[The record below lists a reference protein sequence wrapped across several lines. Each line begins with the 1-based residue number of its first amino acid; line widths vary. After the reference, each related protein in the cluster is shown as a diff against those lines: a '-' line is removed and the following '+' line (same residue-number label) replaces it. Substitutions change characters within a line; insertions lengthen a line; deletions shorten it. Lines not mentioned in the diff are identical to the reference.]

1 VRPTIALLL
10 LFTLVMV
17 TAGAPERVI
26 GGGGAE
32 IGLATCE
39 IPQAQGT
46 PIKGTA
52 GIVVVDGGNVDVTFF
67 TVVEDTRL
75 EFRALVLG
83 VEFFS
88 NMQIVCDLL
97 NFGTGA
103 DGTGPTLNDQVLDEL
118 GFAPGEKVIR
128 ITKRGILGFRCPGE
142 EGCTGDEVPR
152 NPRRGINFDVIPG
165 SEILSL
171 SGLPHSSALANVTLH
186 IVDP

>member
-10 LFTLVMV
+10 LFTLFMV
-17 TAGAPERVI
+17 TAGAPERAT

-39 IPQAQGT
+39 MPKAKGIPVNF
-46 PIKGTA
+46 TA
-52 GIVVVDGGNVDVTFF
+52 GIVVVDGGNVDVTAF
-67 TVVEDTRL
+67 TVVEGERV
-75 EFRALVLG
+75 EFRALVQG

-97 NFGTGA
+97 YFPTGA
-103 DGTGPTLNDQVLDEL
+103 DFDGPTLNDQILEAL
-118 GFAPGEKVIR
+118 GYAPGEKVIM

-152 NPRRGINFDVIPG
+152 NPRRGISFDVIPG
-165 SEILSL
+165 SEILSP
-171 SGLPHSSALANVTLH
+171 SGIPHSSAVANVTLH
-186 IVDP
+186 IVEP